1 MSSLGFS
8 EYAESGNLNT
18 NNNSNNNGNGNG
30 NGKIYNRR
38 NTNTTG
44 NRTLKI
50 PRNQSL
56 DDTRSNGNGNGNS
69 ERGLLQSSNG
79 NVTGITNENGTNQ
92 GMIQQAGQKI
102 KQIKDY
108 IENIHRKGGED
119 SDADENEMDSVL
131 PAYPAQGMGVYATN
145 VTSQGVIRG
154 PDNSVSSNNGVVRK
168 TTQMNSLNP
177 ASSYS
182 STLLEGMDPATNA
195 NANANNPNLQLP
207 PGTTAGESGRF
218 SSPPH
223 FTTPYGDST
232 RNVDPSGRTN
242 VTTSN
247 SGRPT
252 TSTYASQ
259 YYEQFVPYAE
269 TLANQL
275 AGGGVVGATSTTGG
289 SMSGTNAALI
299 EKLNYII
306 HMMEDKKDEK
316 TGHVIEELV
325 LYCFL
330 GIFIIFIVDTF
341 TNAIPGNGRGGG
353 GGAGGRGFSMFG
365 GRQTAQ
371 YRR

>member
-18 NNNSNNNGNGNG
+18 NSNS

-56 DDTRSNGNGNGNS
+56 DDTRSNGNG

-145 VTSQGVIRG
+145 VTSQGIIRG

-182 STLLEGMDPATNA
+182 STLLEGMDPVVANA
-195 NANANNPNLQLP
+195 NANANNPNLQLL
-207 PGTTAGESGRF
+207 PGATAGESGRF

-242 VTTSN
+242 VTNSN
-247 SGRPT
+247 SNSNSSRPT

-275 AGGGVVGATSTTGG
+275 AGGTAASSTGG

-341 TNAIPGNGRGGG
+341 TNAIPGNGRVGGGG

>member
-18 NNNSNNNGNGNG
+18 NSNNNNG

-56 DDTRSNGNGNGNS
+56 DDTRSNGGGNGNG

-182 STLLEGMDPATNA
+182 STLLEGMDPGANA
-195 NANANNPNLQLP
+195 NANANNPNQQLL

-223 FTTPYGDST
+223 FTTPYGDRT

-247 SGRPT
+247 SNSTGRPT

-275 AGGGVVGATSTTGG
+275 AGGGAAASTGG
-289 SMSGTNAALI
+289 SISGTNAALI

-341 TNAIPGNGRGGG
+341 TNAIPGNGRIGGGGGG

-365 GRQTAQ
+365 GRQMAQ

>member
-18 NNNSNNNGNGNG
+18 NNSNNNNNNGNS

-38 NTNTTG
+38 NTNPTG

-56 DDTRSNGNGNGNS
+56 DDTRSNG

-79 NVTGITNENGTNQ
+79 NVSGITNENGTNQ

-195 NANANNPNLQLP
+195 NNPNNPNNPNLQLP

-232 RNVDPSGRTN
+232 RNVDPSGRVN
-242 VTTSN
+242 VTN

-275 AGGGVVGATSTTGG
+275 AGGGGGGASTGG

-341 TNAIPGNGRGGG
+341 TNTIPGNGRGGG
-353 GGAGGRGFSMFG
+353 GAGAGGRGFSMFG

>member
-8 EYAESGNLNT
+8 EYAESGSLTT
-18 NNNSNNNGNGNG
+18 NNNNNNNNNNGSGG
-30 NGKIYNRR
+30 GRLYNRR
-38 NTNTTG
+38 NGNG

-50 PRNQSL
+50 PRNQIL
-56 DDTRSNGNGNGNS
+56 KDNGNPAT
-69 ERGLLQSSNG
+69 ERGLLQSANESQ
-79 NVTGITNENGTNQ
+79 ISNENGTNQ
-92 GMIQQAGQKI
+92 GMIQKAGNKI

-119 SDADENEMDSVL
+119 SDSDENEMESVL
-131 PAYPAQGMGVYATN
+131 PAYPAQGMGVYSTN
-145 VTSQGVIRG
+145 ISNQGVIRG

-168 TTQMNSLNP
+168 TTQMNSLTP

-182 STLLEGMDPATNA
+182 STLLDGVDHS
-195 NANANNPNLQLP
+195 LP
-207 PGTTAGESGRF
+207 GSTAGASGRF
-218 SSPPH
+218 STPPH

-232 RNVDPSGRTN
+232 RNVDPYGRSSSGDGAD
-242 VTTSN
+242 TTATT
-247 SGRPT
+247 GKAK

-269 TLANQL
+269 SLANQL
-275 AGGGVVGATSTTGG
+275 AAGAEGG
-289 SMSGTNAALI
+289 SNGAGGSISGTNAALI

-306 HMMEDKKDEK
+306 HMLEDKKEEK

-341 TNAIPGNGRGGG
+341 THAIPANGRIGGG
-353 GGAGGRGFSMFG
+353 NSGGGFSMFG
-365 GRQTAQ
+365 GSVRNRPSVQ

>member
-8 EYAESGNLNT
+8 EYAENGNLN
-18 NNNSNNNGNGNG
+18 NNNNNNKNGNINGKLYNRRGANGNGNG
-30 NGKIYNRR
+30 NGTGTGN
-38 NTNTTG
+38 G

-50 PRNQSL
+50 PRNHNDSPN
-56 DDTRSNGNGNGNS
+56 DSN
-69 ERGLLQSSNG
+69 ERGLLQSHNG
-79 NVTGITNENGTNQ
+79 NVTGISNENGTNQ
-92 GMIQQAGQKI
+92 GMIQQAGQKM
-102 KQIKDY
+102 KQIRDY
-108 IENIHRKGGED
+108 IENIHKKGGED
-119 SDADENEMDSVL
+119 SDPEENEMDSVL

-145 VTSQGVIRG
+145 VTNQGVIRG
-154 PDNSVSSNNGVVRK
+154 PDNSVSSNNSVVRK

-182 STLLEGMDPATNA
+182 STLLEGMDPADNTSAGNA
-195 NANANNPNLQLP
+195 AP
-207 PGTTAGESGRF
+207 PGTTAGASGRF

-223 FTTPYGDST
+223 FTTPYGDTT
-232 RNVDPSGRTN
+232 RNVDPTGRASAAAAASSTG
-242 VTTSN
+242 
-247 SGRPT
+247 GRDKPK

-275 AGGGVVGATSTTGG
+275 AGGAGSTGQSG
-289 SMSGTNAALI
+289 PMSGTNAALI

-341 TNAIPGNGRGGG
+341 THAIPGNGRISGGG
-353 GGAGGRGFSMFG
+353 GGGFSMFG
-365 GRQTAQ
+365 GAHRPA

>member
-1 MSSLGFS
+1 
-8 EYAESGNLNT
+8 
-18 NNNSNNNGNGNG
+18 
-30 NGKIYNRR
+30 
-38 NTNTTG
+38 
-44 NRTLKI
+44 
-50 PRNQSL
+50 
-56 DDTRSNGNGNGNS
+56 
-69 ERGLLQSSNG
+69 
-79 NVTGITNENGTNQ
+79 
-92 GMIQQAGQKI
+92 
-102 KQIKDY
+102 
-108 IENIHRKGGED
+108 
-119 SDADENEMDSVL
+119 
-131 PAYPAQGMGVYATN
+131 
-145 VTSQGVIRG
+145 
-154 PDNSVSSNNGVVRK
+154 
-168 TTQMNSLNP
+168 MNSLNP

-182 STLLEGMDPATNA
+182 STLLEGMDPVANPNANA
-195 NANANNPNLQLP
+195 NANANNPNLQLL

-232 RNVDPSGRTN
+232 RNVDPSGRTT
-242 VTTSN
+242 VTNSN
-247 SGRPT
+247 SNSNSSGRPT

-275 AGGGVVGATSTTGG
+275 AGGAASTGG
-289 SMSGTNAALI
+289 SISGTNAALI

-341 TNAIPGNGRGGG
+341 TNAIPGNGRVGGG
-353 GGAGGRGFSMFG
+353 GGGGRGFSMFG